1 MPTDYAIAASTD
13 PTTGQVKRN
22 AGMMQAYALRQL
34 AFDLARQIGGAKPC
48 DVSEELRAQANATT
62 QLIRAWAEA
71 DERARIARGRP
82 LPGSLR
88 PERKLAK
95 RKPRASGPVAP
106 PISPVREPTHAHEGP
121 KPQFAN
127 LGNP

>member
-22 AGMMQAYALRQL
+22 AGMMQAYRLREVAFRFAL
-34 AFDLARQIGGAKPC
+34 
-48 DVSEELRAQANATT
+48 DVAGVTVANPSEELCARARDFAACV
-62 QLIRAWAEA
+62 RAWT
-71 DERARIARGRP
+71 DTNDQARIARGRP

-88 PERKLAK
+88 PERKTKPK
-95 RKPRASGPVAP
+95 RPRASGPVAP
-106 PISPVREPTHAHEGP
+106 PISPILEPTHAHEGP